1 MPLMRRLRL
10 LRSQPQRFDRFV
22 HGCEG
27 LIARILALT
36 MLVVIAIALVDLWR
50 YLIPLAVAPQ
60 EYFLGKSLVE
70 IFGFFLSVLIA
81 VEILQNITSYLK
93 SQRVQLELV
102 LITALTAVA
111 RKLIILDL
119 DKVNGL
125 TLLALG
131 LTILAIA
138 ISYVIIRHWV
148 GGED

>member
-1 MPLMRRLRL
+1 MSLLRRLRL
-10 LRSQPQRFDRFV
+10 LFEQPHRFDRFV
-22 HGCEG
+22 HACEG

-50 YLIPLAVAPQ
+50 YLIPLAVAPH
-60 EYFLGKSLVE
+60 EYFLGRSLVE

-119 DKVNGL
+119 DKMDGG

-131 LTILAIA
+131 GTVLAIA
-138 ISYVIIRHWV
+138 ISYVIIRNWV
-148 GGED
+148 RDDD